1 MARPEEA
8 ARQLLLEHRIARA
21 PVPVERL
28 ARALGARL
36 SYEQSEDLDISG
48 MLFRDGTRT
57 IIGVNS
63 DHHPNRQRFTIAHEV
78 GHLLLHPGRPI
89 ILDKLVRVNRRD
101 SVSALASD
109 RQEIEANQFAASL
122 LTPQDLLASEMKRL
136 LKEHAGIAEDDL
148 IHDLAKRFSVS
159 PEAMGHRLTNL
170 GVLRSR

>member
-8 ARQLLLEHRIARA
+8 ARQLLLEHNILRA
-21 PVPVERL
+21 PVPVDRL

-36 SYEQSEDLDISG
+36 SFEPSEDNDVSG

-57 IIGVNS
+57 IIGVNAGHAS
-63 DHHPNRQRFTIAHEV
+63 TRQRFTIAHEI

-122 LTPQDLLASEMKRL
+122 LMPRDLVASEKDRL
-136 LKEHAGIAEDDL
+136 MNKQAGITENDL
-148 IHDLAKRFSVS
+148 VRDLATRFNVS
-159 PEAMGHRLTNL
+159 SEAMGHRLTNL

>member
-8 ARQLLLEHRIARA
+8 ARQLLLEQNISRA

-36 SYEQSEDLDISG
+36 SYEPSEDDDVSG

-57 IIGVNS
+57 IIGVNAG
-63 DHHPNRQRFTIAHEV
+63 HPSNRQRFTIAHEI

-101 SVSALASD
+101 SISALASD
-109 RQEIEANQFAASL
+109 RQEIQANQFAASL
-122 LTPQDLLASEMKRL
+122 LMPRELVASEMKRL
-136 LKEHAGIAEDDL
+136 LTKQASIAENQL
-148 IHDLAKRFSVS
+148 IHDLAAAFSVS
-159 PEAMGHRLTNL
+159 SEAMGHRLTNL
-170 GVLRSR
+170 GVLRSQ